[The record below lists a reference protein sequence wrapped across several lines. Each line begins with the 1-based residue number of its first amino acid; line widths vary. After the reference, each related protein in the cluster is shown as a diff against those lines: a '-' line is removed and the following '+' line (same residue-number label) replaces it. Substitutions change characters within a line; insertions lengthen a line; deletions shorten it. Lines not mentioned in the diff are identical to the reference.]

1 MASEDA
7 AVRKACRRRFRTRF
21 PVASVTMTIVVGNL
35 ATPEGK
41 AALDAAVAEAEQ
53 RKAPL
58 VVVAGP
64 GEPGRDTDELTER
77 LAGAGVEVRLVPGTG
92 DLAGDLVRI
101 AVATGAELMVIGLR
115 RRGPVGKLIL
125 GSGAQRILI
134 EAPCPVLAVKV

>member
-1 MASEDA
+1 
-7 AVRKACRRRFRTRF
+7 
-21 PVASVTMTIVVGNL
+21 MTIVVGNL
-35 ATPEGK
+35 ATPEGR

-64 GEPGRDTDELTER
+64 GEAGQDPGELTER
-77 LAGAGVEVRLVPGTG
+77 LEAAGVEIRLAPGSG
-92 DLAGDLVRI
+92 DLADDLVRI
-101 AVATGAELMVIGLR
+101 ATETGAELMVIGLR
-115 RRGPVGKLIL
+115 RRSPVGKLIL